1 MILFVDDE
9 PRIMDSF
16 KYYLEIKLAEIGK
29 ELNFFSNVDEAME
42 FYKTN
47 SSNLELVILDVMM
60 PGGKS
65 FDFKKSNGGLRTGF
79 VFYQEIR
86 KNSSEIPIFIFTNS
100 IDEDAKTEIEKDKR
114 AKFLQKR
121 DYLLNDFWDEV
132 KSYLKKS

>member
-16 KYYLEIKLAEIGK
+16 RGFLERQLEAIGK
-29 ELNFFSNVDEAME
+29 KLKFFSNVDEAMD
-42 FYKTN
+42 FYNKN

-65 FDFKKSNGGLRTGF
+65 FDFKKSNGGLKTGF
-79 VFYQEIR
+79 LFYQEIR
-86 KNSSEIPIFIFTNS
+86 KDLPKIPIFVFTNS
-100 IDEDAKTEIEKDKR
+100 IAEDVKNEIEKDKN

-121 DYLLNDFWDEV
+121 DYLLPDFWNEV
-132 KSYLKKS
+132 RDCLK